1 MMLHVKTFIQKTI
14 VKLRNPTVRLRG
26 TATLRSRFEGSNA
39 IGEKSRFDGSLGYC
53 SYIGKNCEISAY
65 VGKFTCIG
73 NNVQTVTANH
83 PLEPFATIH
92 PAFFSMRNTIRDRFV
107 DRQKF
112 YEYRFVDGENEIGA
126 SIGSDVWIGNNVLIL
141 GGVTI
146 GDGAIVAA
154 GAVVTKDVP
163 KYSIVGG
170 VPGKVI
176 RMRFN
181 REQRE
186 KLVSSA
192 WWEKDRSWLIQNG
205 DLFEDVDSLVQGL
218 ENGKSVKAS
227 DGPAS

>member
-1 MMLHVKTFIQKTI
+1 MIMYIKARIQKI
-14 VKLRNPTVRLRG
+14 AVRLKNPTVRLRG

-39 IGEKSRFDGSLGYC
+39 IGEKSRFDGTLGYC

-65 VGKFTCIG
+65 VGRFTCIG

-92 PAFFSMRNTIRDRFV
+92 PAFFSVRNTVRDRYV

-112 YEYRFVDGENEIGA
+112 YEYRFFDEANTVGV

-141 GGVTI
+141 GGITI
-146 GDGAIVAA
+146 GDGAVIAA
-154 GAVVTKDVP
+154 GAVVAKDVP
-163 KYSIVGG
+163 AYSIIGG

-176 RMRFN
+176 RMRFS

-186 KLVSSA
+186 KLASIA
-192 WWEKDRSWLIQNG
+192 WWEKDRNWFIQNG
-205 DLFEDVDSLVQGL
+205 DLFEDVDKLIRSL
-218 ENGKSVKAS
+218 EDRKNAETP
-227 DGPAS
+227 DRPAS